1 MTNIVNSLYDES
13 KTDLS
18 TDNLER
24 LFREGGEELKKA
36 AVDITRELILLRIAL
51 HDDIDIW
58 QHVSTDKE
66 RTTVEQNLAAKVV
79 KDINESLGDYDD

>member
-1 MTNIVNSLYDES
+1 MNQRPTSALTIWNAYSVKVAKN
-13 KTDLS
+13 
-18 TDNLER
+18 
-24 LFREGGEELKKA
+24 LKKA

-58 QHVSTDKE
+58 QHVSTDEE